1 MSTNEHDYR
10 FWADQID
17 SEQEAAENA
26 STDTADSPI
35 IDEAKNTENTAV
47 ASAPAMAEEPS
58 TIPSDASSSAI
69 SSAYT
74 PNFTFVDSAT
84 THTAAYQEANSD
96 NTAAYHDSG
105 SATAQAA
112 EPSPHSNVSE
122 AELPHTKHREK
133 KNRPVR
139 RFVKKAVSFLAAAA
153 VFGCVAGASFI
164 GVTTLYYRLNPEERP
179 ALPSDDNDKPA
190 PELVR
195 PTISSTNVAQGTTIT
210 TTDVSGIVDSAMPS
224 LVSISCTFRTS
235 TGFFGYLYEGT
246 TEGSGSGIIVGNND
260 TELLIATNNHVI
272 DEALSI
278 TVTFADGTTQT
289 ATIKGTDSSND
300 LAIISVPLASIK
312 EATRE
317 AISVATLGNSDDIKV
332 GQMVIAIGNALGYGQ
347 TTTVGYI
354 SAKEREIKVTDS
366 STGAATIMTA
376 LQVDA
381 AINPGNSGGALL
393 NVNGEVIG
401 INSAKLSDTAVEGI
415 GYAIPI
421 SNVMDILTEL
431 MNREILTEEERG
443 YLGVY
448 LSQQDITEEVSAIY
462 GWPIGVY
469 VTETAPDGA
478 GAKYGILAGDIIT
491 GINGTK
497 ITSYTQLQERVTS
510 FRSGTAITVTLQR
523 MKDGAWEEHEL
534 EVVLGSKADFDE

>member
-1 MSTNEHDYR
+1 MATNEHDYR

-17 SEQEAAENA
+17 SEPEAEEIT
-26 STDTADSPI
+26 STNTTDSPI
-35 IDEAKNTENTAV
+35 TDEAGYNTENTAATS
-47 ASAPAMAEEPS
+47 ASDS
-58 TIPSDASSSAI
+58 VSDYI
-69 SSAYT
+69 
-74 PNFTFVDSAT
+74 PNFTFTAPDTAT
-84 THTAAYQEANSD
+84 DTTSQP
-96 NTAAYHDSG
+96 SG
-105 SATAQAA
+105 SDTAPSA
-112 EPSPHSNVSE
+112 EPSQHLETFEVEMPR
-122 AELPHTKHREK
+122 AERRKK
-133 KNRPVR
+133 KNHPVR
-139 RFVKKAVSFLAAAA
+139 RFFKRAIGFLAAAA

-164 GVTTLYYRLNPEERP
+164 GVTTLYYHLNPEERP
-179 ALPSDDNDKPA
+179 ALPSDDNNKPT

-210 TTDVSGIVDSAMPS
+210 TTDVSNIVDTAMPS

-272 DEALSI
+272 DDALSI

-289 ATIKGTDSSND
+289 ATTKGTDSSND

-448 LSQQDITEEVSAIY
+448 LSQQDITEDVSAVY

-510 FRSGTAITVTLQR
+510 FRSGTTITVTLQR
-523 MKDGAWEEHEL
+523 MKDGTWEEHEL